1 MQQPSTEVILTSRG
15 SARVQKILVGGSLIG
30 AVVGAGFAVTSDAQ
44 WWEVAIWMVVST
56 ILFLILA
63 GLWFSAEDN
72 ARATELLQKT
82 GIVTRA
88 DVIASEVEQT
98 DEDTRAILTLEIR
111 PVESENFTVSHR
123 CSTPECR
130 KAQPPSTITTLV
142 DASTRTWAVIH

>member
-1 MQQPSTEVILTSRG
+1 MQPSTEVILTSRG
-15 SARVQKILVGGSLIG
+15 SARIQKILVGGSLVG

-72 ARATELLQKT
+72 ARATERLQRT
-82 GIVTRA
+82 GVATRA
-88 DVIASEVEQT
+88 DVLATSVEET
-98 DEDTRAILTLEIR
+98 DDDIRAVLTLEIR
-111 PVESENFTVSHR
+111 PVESENFIVSHR

-130 KAQPPSTITTLV
+130 RAQPDSTITTLV